1 MATQYMGIHES
12 LDLHEI
18 LMFKNLCLTKSTA
31 MSALVQDE
39 ELKQILSDDANK
51 TTKQINRLQQFIT
64 ERGGTQ

>member
-18 LMFKNLCLTKSTA
+18 LMFKNLCLTKSTT

-64 ERGGTQ
+64 ERGAQQ

>member
-18 LMFKNLCLTKSTA
+18 LMFKNLCLTKSTT

-64 ERGGTQ
+64 ERGAK

>member
-18 LMFKNLCLTKSTA
+18 LMFKNLCLTKSTT
-31 MSALVQDE
+31 MSVLVQDE

-64 ERGGTQ
+64 ERGAQ

>member
-1 MATQYMGIHES
+1 MVTQYMGIHES

-18 LMFKNLCLTKSTA
+18 LMFKNLCLTKSTT

-64 ERGGTQ
+64 ERGAQQ